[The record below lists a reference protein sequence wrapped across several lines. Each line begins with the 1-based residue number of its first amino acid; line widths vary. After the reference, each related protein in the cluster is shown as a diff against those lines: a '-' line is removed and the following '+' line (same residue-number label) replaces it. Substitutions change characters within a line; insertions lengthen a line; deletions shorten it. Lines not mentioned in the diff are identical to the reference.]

1 MSVSKIDY
9 KNPEGLYSSNIFTQS
24 ITVSGNVKTIYFG
37 GQNAADETGAL
48 VGGKNL
54 ELQAR
59 QVLRNIELILA
70 SEKADFSNLIKLNIY
85 LLNGCDPRIGLRV
98 FEEYIHDLHNPPLI
112 TVLFVSGFS
121 RHDCLVEIDGIAA
134 VENE

>member
-1 MSVSKIDY
+1 MDH
-9 KNPEGLYSSNIFTQS
+9 KNPKGLYASKIFTQS
-24 ITVSGNVKTIYFG
+24 ITVSGDVKTIYFG

-48 VGGKNL
+48 VGGNNL

-59 QVLRNIELILA
+59 QVLRNIALILA
-70 SEKADFSNLIKLNIY
+70 SESADFSNLIKLNIY
-85 LLNGCDPRIGLRV
+85 LLDGCDPRLGLKV
-98 FEEYIHDLHNPPLI
+98 FEEYIHQLPNPPLI

-134 VENE
+134 IENNQ